1 MSARKDH
8 AAVLFS
14 GGTDSTLAAAQ
25 MLEEFQHVTLLTFNP
40 GYLLFVGN
48 TKVHARKL
56 QDHFG
61 RDRVTHLIIDIRHF
75 IKDIL
80 GSDPVEDVK
89 EYGFNLS
96 SLVCLG
102 CRLSMHAYAI
112 TWCLENRVPYLADG
126 SIRAQSTIPEQME
139 TVIRRNRRFYSQVYG
154 IHHFSPIYEESESDE
169 RLDELGISGRKQLK
183 KQFILF
189 DTQPTCMFGVPA
201 DVYSRL
207 FYGKLVGDT
216 REQDSE
222 QYCAEKYP
230 LMQDTIRRTVGD
242 DEAVQEAVDKLKQIR
257 RDDGDLGPSQGGEAA
272 FDKALESTIGGI
284 SV

>member
-1 MSARKDH
+1 MTARKDH

-25 MLEEFQHVTLLTFNP
+25 MLEEFDRVTLLTFDP
-40 GYLLFVGN
+40 GYLLFLNN
-48 TKVHARKL
+48 TKVHAEKL
-56 QDHFG
+56 QQHFG
-61 RDRVTHLIIDIRHF
+61 ADRVTHLILDIRHY
-75 IKDIL
+75 IRDIL
-80 GSDPVEDVK
+80 GVDPVQDIK

-112 TWCLENRVPYLADG
+112 TWCLENKVPYLADG

-154 IHHFSPIYEESESDE
+154 IHHFSPIYEESESD
-169 RLDELGISGRKQLK
+169 RKLDELGISGKKKLK

-189 DTQPTCMFGVPA
+189 DTQATCVFGVPA
-201 DVYSRL
+201 DVYGRL
-207 FYGKLVGDT
+207 FYGRLVGDT

-230 LMQDTIRRTVGD
+230 VMQETIRATLGD
-242 DEAVQEAVDKLKQIR
+242 DEQVREAVDELKRIR
-257 RDDGDLGPSQGGEAA
+257 REDGDLGPSQGGEAA
-272 FDKALESTIGGI
+272 FDRALDSSIGGI
-284 SV
+284 